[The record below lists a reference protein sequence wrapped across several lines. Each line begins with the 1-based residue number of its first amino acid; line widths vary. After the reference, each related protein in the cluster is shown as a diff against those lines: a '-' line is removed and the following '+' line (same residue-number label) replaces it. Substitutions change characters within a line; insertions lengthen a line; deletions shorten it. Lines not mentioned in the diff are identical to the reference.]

1 MEPRRVSGKNHWYH
15 ETQSRTQHS
24 DVMPLV
30 PEAAHVDDRFLLDL
44 ALPDALLN
52 TNLRWLGAATRL
64 ANTLFPDTVAVS
76 RLQTFSAYDRLSTA
90 LTVAQV
96 SGVQRLCN
104 HYAARL
110 APLPGPDSSRES
122 NRRLAQITEYARQLA
137 SSPSI
142 ITPRAR
148 QQLDDV
154 GLTLHDMILINQIV
168 GFVGFQARVV
178 AIVQAQLGF
187 PVRWIPGMPVQEDAD
202 AERFRHENARWHS
215 DLPTIEA
222 QQANTPQNDVL
233 ARWQHLPELNAL
245 APVLAHEAALLDGFG
260 ELINALTFAHPML
273 PLAALIPARVNGSVS
288 CFNHYSTLWQGASG
302 LPDAVRNGERAIQ
315 AWSHHYPCERAL
327 ALATQLLTRAPDRFS
342 AAQLSPLAEH
352 GISTPDAIAL
362 LVWSALSG
370 WLNRLRIAFSSAQQV
385 T

>member
-44 ALPDALLN
+44 ALPDALLSAN
-52 TNLRWLGAATRL
+52 QRWLSAARTL
-64 ANTLFPDTVAVS
+64 ANQLFPDAVS
-76 RLQTFSAYDRLSTA
+76 VNRLRTFSDYDRLSTA

-96 SGVQRLCN
+96 CGVQRLCN

-122 NRRLAQITEYARQLA
+122 NRRLAQITEYAHQLA

-154 GLTLHDMILINQIV
+154 GMTLHDIILINQIV
-168 GFVGFQARVV
+168 GFVGFQARII
-178 AIVQAQLGF
+178 ALFQAHMGF

-202 AERFRHENARWHS
+202 PERFTSDSTRWHT
-215 DLPTIEA
+215 DLEVIEA
-222 QQANTPQNDVL
+222 HQANTPQGEAL
-233 ARWQHLPELNAL
+233 SRWQNLAELHAL
-245 APVLAHEAALLDGFG
+245 APVLAHEETLLAGLG
-260 ELINALTFAHPML
+260 ELLNALTFTHPLL
-273 PLAALIPARVNGSVS
+273 PLSALIPARINGSVS
-288 CFNHYSTLWQGASG
+288 CFNYNSGLWQGASG
-302 LPDAVRNGERAIQ
+302 LPEAVRNGERAIL

-327 ALATQLLTRAPDRFS
+327 AQAAQLLTRAPDRFS
-342 AAQLSPLAEH
+342 AAQLSPLIDH
-352 GISTPDAIAL
+352 GVSTPDAIAL
-362 LVWSALSG
+362 LAWTAFSG
-370 WLNRLRIAFSSAQQV
+370 WLNRLRIALGSAQQV

>member
-44 ALPDALLN
+44 ALPDALLSAN
-52 TNLRWLGAATRL
+52 QRWLSAARTL
-64 ANTLFPDTVAVS
+64 ANQLFPDAVS
-76 RLQTFSAYDRLSTA
+76 VNRLRTFSDYDRLSTA

-96 SGVQRLCN
+96 CGVQRLCN

-154 GLTLHDMILINQIV
+154 GMTLHDIILIAQIV
-168 GFVGFQARVV
+168 GFVGFQARII
-178 AIVQAQLGF
+178 ALFQAHMGF
-187 PVRWIPGMPVQEDAD
+187 PVRWIPGMPVQEDAEPD
-202 AERFRHENARWHS
+202 RFTSDSTLWHT
-215 DLPTIEA
+215 DLDVIETH
-222 QQANTPQNDVL
+222 QANTPQGEAL
-233 ARWQHLPELNAL
+233 SRWQNLAELHAL
-245 APVLAHEAALLDGFG
+245 APVLAHEETLLAGLG
-260 ELINALTFAHPML
+260 ELLNALTFTHPLL
-273 PLAALIPARVNGSVS
+273 PLSALIPARINGSVS
-288 CFNHYSTLWQGASG
+288 CFNYNSGLWQGASG
-302 LPDAVRNGERAIQ
+302 LPEAVRNGERAIL

-327 ALATQLLTRAPDRFS
+327 AQAAQLLTRAPDRFS
-342 AAQLSPLAEH
+342 AAQLSPLIDH
-352 GISTPDAIAL
+352 GVSTPDAIAL
-362 LVWSALSG
+362 LAWTAFSG
-370 WLNRLRIAFSSAQQV
+370 WLNRLRIALGSAQQV